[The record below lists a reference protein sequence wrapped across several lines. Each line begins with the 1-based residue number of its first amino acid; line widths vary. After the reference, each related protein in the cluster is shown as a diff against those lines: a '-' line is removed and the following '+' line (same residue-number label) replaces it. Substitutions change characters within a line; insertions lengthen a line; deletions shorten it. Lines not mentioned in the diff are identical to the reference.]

1 MAARQCAAP
10 FPWAGTRPPWRGPAT
25 CWVRELVPGAW
36 SPEDVS
42 RPLAAGGTAR
52 GCRGRVRTFLSSLI
66 DLLTEGFYLTGEDG
80 KEFPVVVEFN
90 RHVDGFGLQFEPA
103 GGSPE
108 GAVAALRVH

>member
-1 MAARQCAAP
+1 MRRSVSLGGNAASVARP
-10 FPWAGTRPPWRGPAT
+10 RHLLGPGTG
-25 CWVRELVPGAW
+25 PGAW

-66 DLLTEGFYLTGEDG
+66 DLLAEVFYLTGEDG
-80 KEFPVVVEFN
+80 EEFPVVVEFD

-103 GGSPE
+103 GGSPD
-108 GAVAALRVH
+108 GDVAALRVD